1 MQIDLTVPEHKK
13 DKEWYRNVTLYYT
26 TFYNKPLFPT
36 LSSET
41 AMTPVD
47 EMNRCQLYYFG
58 QQGAA
63 RNFPVM
69 QNTMLMHLQSRNNQ
83 IFQLVNSL
91 HGKMCEFMAKF
102 NTSTQV
108 LSPDAIST
116 KEQLRKAMYFV
127 VENADFIKSMAQYG
141 IIIDALPKD
150 EEITSREDV
159 DDYLENSYREYG
171 ADIIE
176 KLSKAIIRIND
187 YATLKTNQF
196 LNVVICGV
204 TATDRYLKDGIVVE
218 ESKIPQSL
226 IIDLRN
232 KEDNN
237 FNDSAW
243 FFGFFDNLM
252 SGDAILEK
260 YGDSL
265 YEEYGQKAIDEL
277 KALINPQPSD
287 MNYYATFTQR
297 YPQNPTPYYSWWNG
311 NGSNLT
317 GLSVVKMYFKAHV
330 DYRFKMKK
338 GMYMKHRDFDERGNP
353 IPQNQN
359 RKGIMS
365 NYRWHQVT
373 LIGGKWVVDY
383 GIVSNAVYESLKIS
397 QQNCPATRYIDNY
410 TGGYYRSRVSRMT
423 DLQDDINLALIKI
436 KQAEINDLGVNY
448 IVTEAGDDSTKTI
461 ANIYKDFSS
470 QHMTMLKKDIEN
482 PDFAKMQFAE
492 VVDFTRALSV
502 VPIYQSIMQQCE
514 QQMSKMMHLP
524 DVSQGLQQSVIGKGV
539 QQATTNLAAV
549 GIAPLFNGFVNFIQ
563 RDIQL
568 TANMQ
573 KVAIAADDAN
583 ENYWRMILG
592 DAGYVWMKQ
601 SAENFEHLG
610 IYINPYDQIDEINKQ
625 RLDMKIQAAFQNG
638 LIDFSDSL
646 KLETL
651 TSYRASLAYLKRV
664 TKKRK
669 MDAMAQAE
677 QQRKDQMAMNQYNQ
691 EMALKGKQLAPEAQV
706 AAADRRAQATEYQA
720 DKSQETKIHDTNTKA
735 NVELAKEGRE

>member
-13 DKEWYRNVTLYYT
+13 DKEWYRNVALYYT

-102 NTSTQV
+102 NTSVEV
-108 LSPDAIST
+108 LSPESIST
-116 KEQLRKAMYFV
+116 KEELRKAMYFV
-127 VENADFIKSMAQYG
+127 VENADFVKHMAEYG
-141 IIIDALPKD
+141 IVINALPKD
-150 EEITSREDV
+150 EEITTREDV
-159 DDYLENSYREYG
+159 DDYLENSWRDKG
-171 ADIIE
+171 AETAE
-176 KLSKAIIRIND
+176 KLSKALIRIND
-187 YATLKTNQF
+187 YANLKTNQF
-196 LNVVICGV
+196 LNVIICGL
-204 TATDRYLKDGIVVE
+204 TSTDRYLKNGIVVE
-218 ESKIPQSL
+218 ESKIPQSTIL
-226 IIDLRN
+226 DLRN

-243 FFGFFDNLM
+243 FRGFFDNLL
-252 SGDAILEK
+252 SSDAILEK

-265 YEEYGQKAIDEL
+265 YESYGDEAIKEIKTL
-277 KALINPQPSD
+277 MTTQSGD

-330 DYRFKMKK
+330 DYRYKIKK
-338 GMYMKHRDFDERGNP
+338 GVYMKHRDFDERGKA

-359 RKGIMS
+359 RKGVVS

-373 LIGGKWVVDY
+373 LIGGKWVCDY
-383 GIVSNAVYESLKIS
+383 GLVPNAVYETLNIS
-397 QQNCPATRYIDNY
+397 EQECPATAYIDNY

-436 KQAEINDLGVNY
+436 KQAEVNDLGVNY
-448 IVTEAGDDSTKTI
+448 IITEAGDDSTKTI
-461 ANIYKDFSS
+461 ANIYKDFTS

-482 PDFAKMQFAE
+482 PDFVKMTFAE
-492 VVDFTRALSV
+492 VVDFTKSLNV

-514 QQMSKMMHLP
+514 QQMSRMMHLP
-524 DVSQGLQQSVIGKGV
+524 DVSQGLQQATIGKGV

-549 GIAPLFNGFVNFIQ
+549 GIAPLFNGFVDFIQ

-568 TANMQ
+568 STNMQ
-573 KVAIAADDAN
+573 KMAIAADDSN
-583 ENYWRMILG
+583 EDYWRMILG

-601 SAENFEHLG
+601 AAENLEHLG

-625 RLDMKIQAAFQNG
+625 RLDMKIQAAEQNG
-638 LIDFSDSL
+638 MIDFTDVL
-646 KLETL
+646 KLETI
-651 TSYRASLAYLKRV
+651 TSYRAAVAYLKRV

-677 QQRKDQMAMNQYNQ
+677 QQRKDNMAMNQYNQ
-691 EMALKGKQLAPEAQV
+691 EMMLQGKRLAPEAQV

-735 NVELAKEGRE
+735 NVDLAKSGKE

>member
-1 MQIDLTVPEHKK
+1 
-13 DKEWYRNVTLYYT
+13 
-26 TFYNKPLFPT
+26 
-36 LSSET
+36 
-41 AMTPVD
+41 
-47 EMNRCQLYYFG
+47 
-58 QQGAA
+58 
-63 RNFPVM
+63 
-69 QNTMLMHLQSRNNQ
+69 
-83 IFQLVNSL
+83 
-91 HGKMCEFMAKF
+91 
-102 NTSTQV
+102 
-108 LSPDAIST
+108 
-116 KEQLRKAMYFV
+116 
-127 VENADFIKSMAQYG
+127 
-141 IIIDALPKD
+141 
-150 EEITSREDV
+150 
-159 DDYLENSYREYG
+159 
-171 ADIIE
+171 
-176 KLSKAIIRIND
+176 
-187 YATLKTNQF
+187 
-196 LNVVICGV
+196 
-204 TATDRYLKDGIVVE
+204 
-218 ESKIPQSL
+218 
-226 IIDLRN
+226 
-232 KEDNN
+232 
-237 FNDSAW
+237 
-243 FFGFFDNLM
+243 
-252 SGDAILEK
+252 
-260 YGDSL
+260 
-265 YEEYGQKAIDEL
+265 
-277 KALINPQPSD
+277 
-287 MNYYATFTQR
+287 
-297 YPQNPTPYYSWWNG
+297 
-311 NGSNLT
+311 
-317 GLSVVKMYFKAHV
+317 
-330 DYRFKMKK
+330 
-338 GMYMKHRDFDERGNP
+338 
-353 IPQNQN
+353 
-359 RKGIMS
+359 
-365 NYRWHQVT
+365 
-373 LIGGKWVVDY
+373 
-383 GIVSNAVYESLKIS
+383 
-397 QQNCPATRYIDNY
+397 
-410 TGGYYRSRVSRMT
+410 
-423 DLQDDINLALIKI
+423 LIKI

-492 VVDFTRALSV
+492 VVDFTKALSV

-514 QQMSKMMHLP
+514 QQMGKMMHLP

-677 QQRKDQMAMNQYNQ
+677 QQRKDQMATNQYNQ